1 MRGLSLRARE
11 AINGIIFALPWF
23 VGFGL
28 LILYPVGSVVY
39 YSLTRYSVLR
49 PPRFV
54 GLENYRFLLFE
65 DELFWTS
72 LWNTVYYTFLAV
84 PIWIVLAL
92 LMAILLNQKIKGMSI
107 FRTIFYLPSIVP
119 VVAASML
126 WLWILN
132 PQYGLLNY
140 LLAFVG
146 ISGPGWL
153 ASEVW
158 SKPALIIMST
168 WGLGTYMLI
177 FLAGL
182 QGIPSHLFEAAT
194 LDGATHIQKFWR
206 ITLPIL
212 SPAILFNM
220 VIALI
225 NAFQVFTVAYVMAG
239 NQGVGGPANSTLFYL
254 LYLYQTAFAY
264 FRMGRA
270 SAMALLLFV
279 IIFIVTLIVFKT
291 SGRWTHYDYEERR

>member
-65 DELFWTS
+65 DELFWAS